1 DFQGD
6 SEDLHELRFVE
17 HMLDSLTKG
26 GTGIAIVPISC
37 ATAPSDHKRNLL
49 KKHTLEAVMSMP
61 PEVFYPVGVITCIMV
76 FTAGIPHATSNKK
89 SWFGY
94 WRDDGFIKTKHL
106 GRIDK
111 HHTWPGIRDHWVE
124 MFRNREVHAGESVA
138 QKVTADDEWVAE
150 AYMETDYSKLS
161 KEDFERVLLDYA
173 MFGMSTSMETD
184 EESGSEDEE

>member
-1 DFQGD
+1 
-6 SEDLHELRFVE
+6 
-17 HMLDSLTKG
+17 
-26 GTGIAIVPISC
+26 
-37 ATAPSDHKRNLL
+37 
-49 KKHTLEAVMSMP
+49 
-61 PEVFYPVGVITCIMV
+61 
-76 FTAGIPHATSNKK
+76 
-89 SWFGY
+89 
-94 WRDDGFIKTKHL
+94 
-106 GRIDK
+106 
-111 HHTWPGIRDHWVE
+111 